1 MGARQ
6 RSARRRL
13 ALLAPLGALL
23 TAGAPAQGET
33 ARAGSAAALGM
44 LPEEETAAAWL
55 SWRPPPECPHAD
67 FVLERVR
74 GWLGGALP
82 DQAGLQASGEVSWTG
97 EQWEITVVLLMQ
109 GTRGERRVRV
119 ATCADAAEFLAVAIV
134 LAVDPSRGAEL
145 PALGETPMSATE
157 VPADPAL
164 EELTSEELALAS
176 ETATSQSAPKAA
188 KAARKGG
195 ERSWYLG
202 AGAEGALGPLP
213 SFQLGP
219 MVEGGLQR
227 GALTIGLGAHF
238 LPPVSTLPAGA
249 VAAISYALAA
259 GRLGACYL
267 PRLGPLALGPCA
279 NVDVGALWTNQDQDP
294 DNVAAL
300 VPWVDVQLGG
310 AARFFGPVASLV
322 LGARLAIPLT
332 QPRFVVSSGA
342 AVHQPTV
349 GAAFDL
355 GLQFFFG
362 RR

>member
-1 MGARQ
+1 MMGARQ

-23 TAGAPAQGET
+23 AAGTPAYG
-33 ARAGSAAALGM
+33 GSVPSPVLGM
-44 LPEEETAAAWL
+44 PPEEETTATWL
-55 SWRPPPECPHAD
+55 SWRPPPECPRAD

-74 GWLGGALP
+74 GWLGGTLP
-82 DQAGLQASGEVSWTG
+82 DPAGLRASGEVNWTG

-134 LAVDPSRGAEL
+134 LAVDPSRGAGL
-145 PALGETPMSATE
+145 PALGETPVSTTE
-157 VPADPAL
+157 VPLDPAL
-164 EELTSEELALAS
+164 EETTSEEAALSS
-176 ETATSQSAPKAA
+176 ETPTSRPVSKPAAP
-188 KAARKGG
+188 RRG
-195 ERSWYLG
+195 ERTWFLG
-202 AGAEGALGPLP
+202 ARAEGVLGALP
-213 SFQLGP
+213 SFQVGP
-219 MVEGGLQR
+219 VVEGGLQR
-227 GALTIGLGAHF
+227 GALTMGLGAHF

-294 DNVAAL
+294 DNIATL

-322 LGARLAIPLT
+322 LGARLSIPLT
-332 QPRFVVSSGA
+332 QPRFVVSSDTL
-342 AVHQPTV
+342 VHQPTV
-349 GAAFDL
+349 GVVFDA